1 MMNITRPNLYDSDYQ
16 LWLENTINQLRCG
29 DFQAVDWQNL
39 LEELADLGKNN
50 RRALESLLTRLL
62 EHLLK
67 LTYWQSQRDYNQ
79 AAWKGE
85 IRTFRKQIKKLL
97 RDSPS
102 LKPYLSEILEECYSD
117 AREIIIDITQLDASI
132 FPLEVLAN
140 LEEILDENWLPNWEA
155 ISKDS
160 LYDSDYQLWLE
171 NTINQLRRGDF
182 QAVDWQ
188 NLLEELADLG
198 KNNRRALKS
207 LLTRLLEHL
216 LKLTYWQSQRD
227 YNQAAWK
234 KEIRNFRLQIADL
247 LEDSPSL
254 KSYLR
259 EILAK
264 CYLDA
269 RNLMIDETRL
279 DASIFPV
286 EVLASLE
293 EILAE
298 NWLPDWEDINSDKS
312 SQAN

>member
-1 MMNITRPNLYDSDYQ
+1 MMNITISNLYDSDYQ
-16 LWLENTINQLRCG
+16 LWLE
-29 DFQAVDWQNL
+29 
-39 LEELADLGKNN
+39 
-50 RRALESLLTRLL
+50 S
-62 EHLLK
+62 
-67 LTYWQSQRDYNQ
+67 
-79 AAWKGE
+79 
-85 IRTFRKQIKKLL
+85 
-97 RDSPS
+97 
-102 LKPYLSEILEECYSD
+102 
-117 AREIIIDITQLDASI
+117 
-132 FPLEVLAN
+132 
-140 LEEILDENWLPNWEA
+140 
-155 ISKDS
+155 
-160 LYDSDYQLWLE
+160 
-171 NTINQLRRGDF
+171 TINQLRRGDF

-198 KNNRRALKS
+198 KSERRALES

-216 LKLTYWQSQRD
+216 LKLTYWQSPRD
-227 YNQAAWK
+227 YNPAAWK

-298 NWLPDWEDINSDKS
+298 NWLPDFRET
-312 SQAN
+312 